1 MIVKEDQA
9 TCWTRCGRL
18 SPGTA
23 TTFPWTVFTSECLN
37 VVSPSTSHL
46 TGRVSITL
54 PRAPFFNVMI
64 WLICQES
71 QVAKSLSLSMLLT
84 FLFLLLFSLSFVA
97 YLFLSIRSS
106 QVFWSLSHN
115 DHHHQQSQI
124 CTGPPMPA
132 SGLWSSPQGSPS
144 SASPTF
150 SGSKISPRSPQKII
164 TDKQLLSRWSQNCWT
179 IKTSSVCTTLV
190 VR

>member
-23 TTFPWTVFTSECLN
+23 TTFRWTVFTSECLN

-46 TGRVSITL
+46 TGRVSIL
-54 PRAPFFNVMI
+54 SRAPFFNVMI

-97 YLFLSIRSS
+97 YLFSPS
-106 QVFWSLSHN
+106 QVHKFFWS
-115 DHHHQQSQI
+115 HHQQSQI

-132 SGLWSSPQGSPS
+132 SGLWSSPLGSPS

-164 TDKQLLSRWSQNCWT
+164 TDDEQLLSRWLLNNKNLLC
-179 IKTSSVCTTLV
+179 VCHT
-190 VR
+190 RG